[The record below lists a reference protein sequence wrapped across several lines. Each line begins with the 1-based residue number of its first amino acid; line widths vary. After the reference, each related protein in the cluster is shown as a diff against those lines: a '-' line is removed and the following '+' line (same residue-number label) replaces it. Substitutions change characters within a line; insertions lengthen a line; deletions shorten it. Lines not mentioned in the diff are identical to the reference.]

1 MAHGSQIC
9 KFNTAGQE
17 YTSHTSQGPD
27 RSCSIHVT
35 VKYPAATTSTS
46 YINTLMARAATFSLP
61 LVTTV
66 GHSSHLYLS
75 HRLQRKLM
83 SWTANKT
90 VLLEPKEYSCYW
102 QGNG

>member
-1 MAHGSQIC
+1 MAHGSQIW

-27 RSCSIHVT
+27 QSCSIHVT
-35 VKYPAATTSTS
+35 VKHPAVTTAAC

-61 LVTTV
+61 MVTTT
-66 GHSSHLYLS
+66 GHSYLS
-75 HRLQRKLM
+75 HRLQRKFM

-90 VLLEPKEYSCYW
+90 VLLEPKEYSWYW

>member
-17 YTSHTSQGPD
+17 HTSHTSQGPD

-35 VKYPAATTSTS
+35 VKHPAVTTAAS
-46 YINTLMARAATFSLP
+46 YINTLMVTAATFSLP
-61 LVTTV
+61 LVTTP

-83 SWTANKT
+83 SWTPKT
-90 VLLEPKEYSCYW
+90 VLLERKEYSWYW